1 MKQETG
7 SLSLLCS
14 RLLGDVLFIL
24 NLLFCGFYPKG
35 SKTINAQTKLVSNE
49 KYWPLSLDELAGV
62 PHLELHAP
70 VPRTKQSINVYK
82 RKLLCQGIHGGGIGI
97 LLGIK

>member
-49 KYWPLSLDELAGV
+49 KQQGHWQSFSPWENSSKTLSPLLDQTLT
-62 PHLELHAP
+62 L
-70 VPRTKQSINVYK
+70 VYK
-82 RKLLCQGIHGGGIGI
+82 LYRD
-97 LLGIK
+97 